1 MKVAPRLLTNLCYL
15 AMMCLSIGL
24 NLLPVFLTTLS
35 TTYGG
40 EAGLSQA
47 ALGRLTASP
56 FGGLVLGILAA
67 GPLVDRWGAKLFVQI
82 GNVLMAVSLLWAAFA
97 PSYLS
102 LAVALFGM
110 GLGAGMLD
118 MVLSPVVA
126 ALNPERR
133 AVAMN
138 WLHSFYCVG
147 AVVTI
152 ALGTAALQAGLGWRG
167 GCLVMLALPVGL
179 IACFAPMTFPALVP
193 EGEGILPLRSLLRE
207 WWFWGAM
214 LAIAFG
220 GATELGIAQWLPTYA
235 ERSLGYAPWM
245 GGMSL
250 LLFSVTLTLGR
261 MVVGAFGKNWDMYH
275 VMAWSCG
282 TSIVFFIA
290 GSFLP
295 IPWMALAACIAVG
308 FTGSCLWPTMLGV
321 TANRYPRGGAS
332 MYGMLSAAGNVGGV
346 FMPWAVGV
354 VADHSNMHWGLVIS
368 VVPPLLMLPLVLVMR
383 GRRLAR

>member
-15 AMMCLSIGL
+15 AMMSLSIGL
-24 NLLPVFLTTLS
+24 NLLPVFLTTLGA
-35 TTYGG
+35 TYGG
-40 EAGLSQA
+40 EGGLSQE

-56 FGGLVLGILAA
+56 FGGLVLGILAT
-67 GPLVDRWGAKLFVQI
+67 GPLVDRWGAKRFVQI
-82 GNVLMAVSLLWAAFA
+82 GNILMAVSLVWAAFA
-97 PSYLS
+97 PSYVG

-138 WLHSFYCVG
+138 LLHSFYCVG

-152 ALGTAALQAGLGWRG
+152 ALGTMALQVGLGWRG
-167 GCLVMLALPVGL
+167 ACLIMLVLPAGL
-179 IACFAPMTFPALVP
+179 IVWFARVQFPELVP
-193 EGEGILPLRSLLRE
+193 EGAVLPVRSLLRE
-207 WWFWGAM
+207 WWFWGAL

-220 GATELGIAQWLPTYA
+220 GAAELGIAQWLPTYT

-250 LLFSVTLTLGR
+250 LLFSVALTLGR
-261 MVVGAFGKNWDMYH
+261 LFVGWFGKNWDMFH
-275 VMAWSCG
+275 LMAWSCG
-282 TSIVFFIA
+282 SSIVLFIA

-295 IPWMALAACIAVG
+295 IPWMALSACIAVG

-332 MYGMLSAAGNVGGV
+332 MYGILAAAGNAGGM
-346 FMPWAVGV
+346 FMPWAVGL
-354 VADHSNMHWGLVIS
+354 VADHSNMHWGLVVS
-368 VVPPLLMLPLVLVMR
+368 VIAPALMLPLVLIMR
-383 GRRLAR
+383 KR

>member
-24 NLLPVFLTTLS
+24 NLLPVFLTTLGAI
-35 TTYGG
+35 YGG
-40 EAGLSQA
+40 DTGLSQEE
-47 ALGRLTASP
+47 LGRLTASP
-56 FGGLVLGILAA
+56 FGGLVLGILAT
-67 GPLVDRWGAKLFVQI
+67 GPLVDRWGAKRFVQI
-82 GNVLMAVSLLWAAFA
+82 GNGLMAVSLLWAAFA

-110 GLGAGMLD
+110 GLGAGMMD

-152 ALGTAALQAGLGWRG
+152 ALGTAALQAGFGWRG
-167 GCLVMLALPVGL
+167 GCLVMLVLPVGL
-179 IACFAPMTFPALVP
+179 IACFAPMKFPELVP
-193 EGEGILPLRSLLRE
+193 EGAVLPMRSLLRE

-214 LAIAFG
+214 LALALG
-220 GATELGIAQWLPTYA
+220 GATELGIAQWLPAYA
-235 ERSLGYAPWM
+235 ERSLGYAPWV
-245 GGMSL
+245 GGLSL
-250 LLFSVTLTLGR
+250 LLFSVTMTLGR
-261 MVVGAFGKNWDMYH
+261 MVVGWFGKNWDMYH

-295 IPWMALAACIAVG
+295 IPWMALSACIAVG

-332 MYGMLSAAGNVGGV
+332 MYGMLAAAGNVGGV

-354 VADHSNMHWGLVIS
+354 VADRSNMHWGLVIS
-368 VVPPLLMLPLVLVMR
+368 VIAPLLMLPLVLVMR
-383 GRRLAR
+383 RHRSS